1 MGDIKL
7 SGLERVKPQA
17 TIEDFSPN
25 VPSNEQYLYKDL
37 KLDLSLGTVRG
48 DLPANKAKNT
58 TDVEDHRDLDA
69 IIQSVKNIFNTTPG
83 QKLLNPFLGVNL
95 SGYLFEPITT
105 QTGDLIAR
113 LILKGLADQEPRV
126 NVAKLFVEGDED
138 QHQYNIEIMLEFP
151 NLPIGHLSLTGVL
164 NRDGMQL
171 MN

>member
-7 SGLERVKPQA
+7 TGLERIKPQT
-17 TIEDFSPN
+17 TIEDFSPD
-25 VPSNEQYLYKDL
+25 VPSNEQYLYKDI

-58 TDVEDHRDLDA
+58 TDIEDHRDLDA

-113 LILKGLADQEPRV
+113 LIL
-126 NVAKLFVEGDED
+126 
-138 QHQYNIEIMLEFP
+138 NII
-151 NLPIGHLSLTGVL
+151 
-164 NRDGMQL
+164 
-171 MN
+171 